1 MADNVVARQASGW
14 IVVCT
19 TPDVCKTP
27 MGPSTPPVPYRVTA
41 QLADAAQVV
50 PSVKANGR
58 PLVVLTRSFIPKT
71 IGDEAGTAKGVESGT
86 VAGIC
91 EPLEHSSSVRV
102 GGFCALRHDDKFHMN
117 SKNTTGKIVGQS
129 SSTNKSASESNPKV
143 VPETPEEKSGWELL
157 AESYRLQTEYRR
169 NLLDDISA
177 FFARSRAWGQT
188 PEGIGIMAAHT
199 ANVESRA
206 QAENLRRYVEENAG
220 AEGLAAFDR
229 TYVKGYSVLAE
240 VLPMYLAAASV
251 VSTGGKLGGAPDEIY
266 PPGKVPSAAAT
277 GADDVVLASGARLS
291 RTPSEPV
298 STGRDG
304 FIVKKASLPGQNGG
318 NKQQF
323 SQNGSQGGEPVEN
336 KNPYGTYR
344 PDRSLPRDKNGNPL
358 PDVDAPHTQLGTKSG
373 RKGNYTQAREW
384 GYDDNRNVVPK
395 RDIDFTDHGRPNEHP
410 NPHQHDYVPNPSGGT
425 PQHGP
430 ARKMEVP

>member
-1 MADNVVARQASGW
+1 MGQSWQPRLAKAGTYDQRWLDTRHPGLPKDFDFSYWNGAPEDQQIPYPAPGLRFELKGLHPQGVISGQIPAHQAVVLLRMVDGAL
-14 IVVCT
+14 
-19 TPDVCKTP
+19 
-27 MGPSTPPVPYRVTA
+27 VPQVTA

-86 VAGIC
+86 VADIC

-251 VSTGGKLGGAPDEIY
+251 VSTGGKLGGAPDE
-266 PPGKVPSAAAT
+266 
-277 GADDVVLASGARLS
+277 
-291 RTPSEPV
+291 
-298 STGRDG
+298 
-304 FIVKKASLPGQNGG
+304 
-318 NKQQF
+318 
-323 SQNGSQGGEPVEN
+323 
-336 KNPYGTYR
+336 
-344 PDRSLPRDKNGNPL
+344 
-358 PDVDAPHTQLGTKSG
+358 
-373 RKGNYTQAREW
+373 
-384 GYDDNRNVVPK
+384 
-395 RDIDFTDHGRPNEHP
+395 
-410 NPHQHDYVPNPSGGT
+410 
-425 PQHGP
+425 
-430 ARKMEVP
+430 